1 MSERS
6 AINDQRGVTLVEM
19 LVGMLVGIIV
29 LGGVVTLVTTT
40 ARSSGRVSER
50 VAVDQV
56 ARPMMQRLMD
66 ELHSTCISPGI
77 APVLAGS
84 SASSISFI
92 HQTGS
97 AVSPVPVKRT
107 ITLSAGK
114 LTDTVYNSTGGS
126 AGDWT
131 FSTTP
136 SSTYQLLD
144 RVSNIG
150 STPIFSYYAY
160 ASGVISATPLATP
173 LSDADAAVAVQVD
186 VAFQV
191 SPATSATSTEVGAP
205 VQLTNSAL
213 LRFSPSNE
221 DTSQAGLPCT

>member
-1 MSERS
+1 MSGPS
-6 AINDQRGVTLVEM
+6 PIQDQRGVTMVEM
-19 LVGMLVGIIV
+19 LVGMLIGIIV
-29 LGGVVTLVTTT
+29 LGGVVALVTTT

-56 ARPMMQRLMD
+56 ARPMMLRIMD

-77 APVLAGS
+77 APILAGS
-84 SASSISFI
+84 TDSSISFI

-107 ITLSAGK
+107 IALSSGK
-114 LTDTVYNSTGGS
+114 LTDTVYSSTGGS
-126 AGDWT
+126 AGTWT

-136 SSTYQLLD
+136 SSTYRLLD
-144 RVSNIG
+144 RVAIIG

-160 ASGVISATPLATP
+160 VSGVISTTPLATP
-173 LSDADAAVAVQVD
+173 LSAADSARTVQVN
-186 VAFQV
+186 VSFQV
-191 SPATSATSTEVGAP
+191 SPAASATSTETGTP

-221 DTSQAGLPCT
+221 DTAQAGLPCT